1 MSKEIL
7 RDPGH
12 SEDNCPRVAI
22 RMGCYACGYPDC
34 EAMYPAPDFYP
45 LSQDKKRAIICDIDG
60 TLALKHDGRSW
71 YDASTSD
78 LDNPNKP
85 VLALL
90 RFVQE
95 ANWHGLNTEQ
105 DCQIIFLSGR
115 QEKDREPTEKFLE
128 KHMLKGYP
136 LFMRTTDDFRNDT
149 IIRSEERRV
158 GKECRSRWSPYH

>member
-1 MSKEIL
+1 M
-7 RDPGH
+7 
-12 SEDNCPRVAI
+12 
-22 RMGCYACGYPDC
+22 
-34 EAMYPAPDFYP
+34 
-45 LSQDKKRAIICDIDG
+45 KKAIICDLDG

-128 KHMLKGYP
+128 KHRLNRYP
-136 LFMRTTDDFRNDT
+136 LFMRTTDDFRND
-149 IIRSEERRV
+149 IVIKKELYEENIKGNYEILFVLDDRNSEKCPVVDMWRELGLACFQV
-158 GKECRSRWSPYH
+158 ADGNF

>member
-1 MSKEIL
+1 M
-7 RDPGH
+7 
-12 SEDNCPRVAI
+12 
-22 RMGCYACGYPDC
+22 
-34 EAMYPAPDFYP
+34 
-45 LSQDKKRAIICDIDG
+45 KKAIICDLDG

-128 KHMLKGYP
+128 KHRLNRYP

-149 IIRSEERRV
+149 IIKKELYEENIKGNYEILFVLDDRNSEKCPVVDMWRELGLACFQV
-158 GKECRSRWSPYH
+158 AEGNF

>member
-1 MSKEIL
+1 M
-7 RDPGH
+7 
-12 SEDNCPRVAI
+12 
-22 RMGCYACGYPDC
+22 
-34 EAMYPAPDFYP
+34 
-45 LSQDKKRAIICDIDG
+45 KKAIICDLDG

-128 KHMLKGYP
+128 KHRLNRYP
-136 LFMRTTDDFRNDT
+136 LFMRTTDDFRND
-149 IIRSEERRV
+149 IVIKKELYEENVKGNYEILFVLDDRNSEKCPVVDMWRELGLACFQV
-158 GKECRSRWSPYH
+158 ADGNF

>member
-1 MSKEIL
+1 M
-7 RDPGH
+7 
-12 SEDNCPRVAI
+12 
-22 RMGCYACGYPDC
+22 
-34 EAMYPAPDFYP
+34 
-45 LSQDKKRAIICDIDG
+45 KKAIICDLDG

-78 LDNPNKP
+78 LDNPNEP

-128 KHMLKGYP
+128 KHRLNRYP

-149 IIRSEERRV
+149 IIKKELYEENIKGNYEILFVLDDRNSEKCPVVDMWRELGLACFQV
-158 GKECRSRWSPYH
+158 AEGNF